1 MSGESRP
8 SARTLSQ
15 VFMKGK
21 DGMGSIRN
29 RTAIATFF
37 GKKTLKK
44 KFWCAPFG
52 YLLMNTPGL
61 GAGID
66 PGMALTP
73 YPSSNG

>member
-37 GKKTLKK
+37 GKKT
-44 KFWCAPFG
+44 
-52 YLLMNTPGL
+52 
-61 GAGID
+61 
-66 PGMALTP
+66 
-73 YPSSNG
+73 

>member
-37 GKKTLKK
+37 GKFHRIHGRTGG
-44 KFWCAPFG
+44 PRYMRSIG
-52 YLLMNTPGL
+52 T
-61 GAGID
+61 
-66 PGMALTP
+66 
-73 YPSSNG
+73 